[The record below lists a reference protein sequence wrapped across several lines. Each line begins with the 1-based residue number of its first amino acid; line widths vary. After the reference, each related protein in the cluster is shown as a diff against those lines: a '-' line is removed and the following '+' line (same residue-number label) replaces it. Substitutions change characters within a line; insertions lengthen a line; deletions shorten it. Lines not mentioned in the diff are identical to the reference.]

1 MVSKNMD
8 SLDDIPVAH
17 TVLTPKE
24 EASIERLFQDAS
36 HFQPDS
42 ASSNVKLAL
51 VCLTGVFVLLI
62 NPWSTGVIE
71 SIPKCSGNIAQLLIK
86 TLVFF
91 IVAFIVLQW
100 IM

>member
-1 MVSKNMD
+1 MD
-8 SLDDIPVAH
+8 SLDDLPVTK

-24 EASIERLFQDAS
+24 EASIERLFQDTS
-36 HFQPDS
+36 HSQPDL
-42 ASSNVKLAL
+42 ATSNIKLAL
-51 VCLTGVFVLLI
+51 MCLTGGFVLLI

-71 SIPKCSGNIAQLLIK
+71 SIPKCSGNIAQLSIK

-91 IVAFIVLQW
+91 IVAFVVLQW

>member
-1 MVSKNMD
+1 MD
-8 SLDDIPVAH
+8 SLDDLPVAE

-24 EASIERLFQDAS
+24 EASLQRLFQDDS
-36 HFQPDS
+36 HSQP
-42 ASSNVKLAL
+42 ASSNIKLAMM
-51 VCLTGVFVLLI
+51 CLTGVFVLLV
-62 NPWSTGVIE
+62 NPWTTGVIE